1 MRKLNLLPQ
10 EISHNMLKRKRRLVL
25 VLIICLLLITSL
37 CGLIFIDSRKNRL
50 KNEVSSLL
58 QDLTAIKVKIKD
70 KSKYEDI
77 LRDFETR
84 QAVYTDLTKNKI
96 KYSQVLNKII
106 LLIPEEII
114 LDTLKVDS
122 VDYIKI
128 YGFAPKLGDI
138 ARIMED
144 IKKINGV
151 IDITLG
157 FTHFIEVGTKAN
169 SHYHF
174 EIVVELQEG

>member
-84 QAVYTDLTKNKI
+84 QAVYTDLTKI
-96 KYSQVLNKII
+96 K
-106 LLIPEEII
+106 
-114 LDTLKVDS
+114 
-122 VDYIKI
+122 
-128 YGFAPKLGDI
+128 
-138 ARIMED
+138 
-144 IKKINGV
+144 
-151 IDITLG
+151 
-157 FTHFIEVGTKAN
+157 
-169 SHYHF
+169 
-174 EIVVELQEG
+174 